1 MTYLMV
7 CNYLLFLIREN
18 SILLLIACDNDLNAL
33 LKVCLC
39 DNGSVVP
46 DCSER
51 GFIYDCL
58 LYTSD
63 AADE

>member
-39 DNGSVVP
+39 DNGSVDP
-46 DCSER
+46 DGSER
-51 GFIYDCL
+51 GFIYDVGKLC
-58 LYTSD
+58 
-63 AADE
+63 A